1 MANRKKNILLIAPNV
16 TRDSSTTKWLHPC
29 IGIYRIAGYLKKNGM
44 DVDCFDQAYFV
55 ATQDGPS
62 LEDKLAEQSWD
73 IIGFSVLEESLEDD
87 IAAMHLARKMVP
99 TAQLVAGGIEAQ
111 YNYQNILDK
120 SPCKIAILGEG
131 EKPMLDLANERPIHE
146 IQGIVFRNDA
156 VPLSAEEFW
165 EVTEATEYQHIP
177 YEKYWDHY
185 VDMYDDHL
193 SDINLETIH
202 TVRIFTRNYC
212 PVGCKFCV
220 STNQLSDAAGLKR
233 VGVVDV
239 IDERLA
245 ELVGKVVDAQPRV
258 RTVYF
263 TDDDFC
269 LNLNKVKS
277 FCQEL
282 IKRNYPVSY
291 ICFARADRLDEETIA
306 LMGEAGFRVVNT
318 GLESFS
324 EEVWREY
331 GNKYTKKDGYQK
343 VLQNINLFSKYGITL
358 FASVIL
364 CSPDSKLEQVEITAK
379 KLLGYLE
386 HGVLEAGV
394 NVSVQPFK
402 GSNFFETKLDFESEI
417 VAIPGTRFKLRKDY
431 FIRASDPQVRELQ
444 YRFLETYPSKIA
456 ELHKNGE
463 LLHATSSAQA
473 RLKLEIVLSLIGEIR
488 GEPDINSSD
497 DGDYTQNNHA
507 KRAVEAI
514 HKLGPYRS
522 GSAL

>member
-1 MANRKKNILLIAPNV
+1 MAFQNKNILLIAPNV
-16 TRDSSTTKWLHPC
+16 KRDSSTTKWLHPC

-44 DVDCFDQAYFV
+44 RVDCYDQAYFV
-55 ATQDGPS
+55 ATNDGPS
-62 LEDKLAEQSWD
+62 LEDKLAEQKWD
-73 IIGFSVLEESLEDD
+73 IVGFSVLEESLEDD
-87 IAAMHLARKMVP
+87 IAAMHLARQTVP

-120 SPCKIAILGEG
+120 SPCKIVILGEG
-131 EKPMLDLANERPIHE
+131 ERPMLDLAKGKPIHA
-146 IQGIVFRNDA
+146 IKGVVFRNDA

-193 SDINLETIH
+193 SDKNLETIH

-239 IDERLA
+239 IDDRLVD
-245 ELVGKVVDAQPRV
+245 LVGKVIDAQPRV
-258 RTVYF
+258 QTIYF

-269 LNLNKVKS
+269 LNLNKVRS
-277 FCQEL
+277 FCREL

-306 LMGEAGFRVVNT
+306 LMGRAGFRVINT

-331 GNKYTKKDGYQK
+331 GNKYTKKGGYKK
-343 VLQNINLFSKYGITL
+343 VVKNIDLFAKYGITL

-364 CSPDSKLEQVEITAK
+364 CSPDSRLDQVEMTVT
-379 KLLGYLE
+379 KLLGYLD
-386 HGVLEAGV
+386 GGLLEAGV

-402 GSNFFETKLDFESEI
+402 GSYFYENTLDFESEI
-417 VAIPGTRFKLRKDY
+417 VPIPGTRFNLRKDY
-431 FIRASDPQVRELQ
+431 FIRAADAQVRELQ
-444 YRFLETYPSKIA
+444 YRFLETYPSKVA
-456 ELHKNGE
+456 ELHKKGE

-473 RLKLEIVLSLIGEIR
+473 RLKLEIILSLIDEIR
-488 GEPDINSSD
+488 GKPETFLSSED
-497 DGDYTQNNHA
+497 VYPTGNHA